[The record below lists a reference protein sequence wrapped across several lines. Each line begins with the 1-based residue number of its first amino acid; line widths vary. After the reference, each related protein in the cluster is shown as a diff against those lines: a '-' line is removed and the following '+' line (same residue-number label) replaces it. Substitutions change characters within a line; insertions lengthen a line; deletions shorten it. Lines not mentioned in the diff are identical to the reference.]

1 VTEKKKILFICMHN
15 AVRSQIAEGYMR
27 AKYGNRYEV
36 FSGGIEATRV
46 HPMAIDVMKEIGI
59 DISGQ
64 KSKLVDDFFGK
75 NIDIVV
81 TVCDA
86 ANKVCPFFPG
96 APEVINQNFP
106 EPSTFT
112 GSEEDIRAS
121 FRQLR
126 DQIIYWIDLT
136 FKK

>member
-1 VTEKKKILFICMHN
+1 MHN
-15 AVRSQIAEGYMR
+15 AARSQIAEGYMR
-27 AKYGNRYEV
+27 SKYGDRYEV

-46 HPMAIDVMKEIGI
+46 HPMAIEVMKEIGI

-75 NIDIVV
+75 SIDIVV

-96 APEVINQNFP
+96 APDVINENFP
-106 EPSTFT
+106 EPSKFT

-121 FRQLR
+121 FRHLR
-126 DQIIYWIDLT
+126 DQIINWIDLT
-136 FKK
+136 FKKDPD